1 MQIPRAFGAGA
12 IGPRPCTGTAHPG
25 AWPPPARRSASPQ
38 RRLTAARPPE
48 RPPPATAWLL
58 QQRVAIPAEPDGYCH
73 RPDLA
78 ARCALARRPVT
89 ALTAPGGFGKTT
101 VLAAACR
108 DAVGAGLPVA
118 WLNLADDD
126 AATLDA
132 YLAFAF
138 QRAGLDLAA
147 ALGAH
152 GPPIGTALPR
162 TAVLLRALEARD
174 APFVLALDELEQLA
188 DPDAV
193 AVLDALLRQA
203 PPHLHVALAY
213 RSLPAGL
220 ASARALL
227 DAEILTADDL
237 RFSRPDIARFF
248 GLALPRRRLAEIAAE
263 SGGWPI
269 ALRMRR
275 NVSAEPPAADAA
287 AVRDAVGSW
296 IAARFW
302 RAFAAPDREAVL
314 DLALFDWVDRGL
326 VDEVLERPGV
336 FDRVAALPG
345 LAGLLQPARTP
356 DGTVYR
362 LHPLLREH
370 GAETMRR
377 ERPGRT
383 RRLQRRIAA
392 ALARRGATVEAMRHA
407 AEAGAARLAGAVL
420 LEAGGLQWWL
430 RAGAD
435 RLAAADRL
443 LSERAIAGRP
453 RLALFR
459 SVALHYRGRYGDAQ
473 RLFGQ
478 AASSTT
484 PDPAFEVDRLIAS
497 GILQINGALPISGP
511 ELQRTFASAVR
522 IGALPTTS
530 RVARGAFLYGMAGY
544 FGFIAQFDA
553 AADYARRTRELVV
566 GRSAYL
572 AMFADSLLGELAM
585 ARGRVREAR
594 RLYAKAR
601 RTAHAGFLK
610 DPKLA
615 SYTELMS
622 RELAFE
628 RNRGVDFD
636 DHAAMAREVFG
647 GGSNLTRYPV
657 AAELAIAMETR
668 GGGADAGLAMADDL
682 AERAHALG
690 IAHVAGFLAAC
701 RAGLLADAGRVA
713 EAEHAWRAAG
723 LPAADADCLSI
734 DLRGWRHMEA
744 VACARIRLL
753 AAGGRER
760 EAANLEAA
768 LAATAARL
776 GLRRTLVRALAL
788 RVRLRHAA
796 RDRDGAQAAATEYV
810 RHYASTDYARP
821 LLQAGH
827 AATSALERLLDA
839 DPGGPL
845 ATPVRRL
852 LAMTGATTAAAVRL
866 DGREMAVLRL
876 LGARRDKEIARAL
889 GLSRHGVRYHVGK
902 IFRKLDVGRR
912 QDAVRR
918 AVALGILPDDGPTA

>member
-1 MQIPRAFGAGA
+1 MQIPCGFVAGA
-12 IGPRPCTGTAHPG
+12 IL
-25 AWPPPARRSASPQ
+25 RRSSPRAAK
-38 RRLTAARPPE
+38 RRLTSPTPPE
-48 RPPPATAWLL
+48 GPSSAGWLL
-58 QQRVAIPAEPDGYCH
+58 RQRVAIPAEPDGYCH

-78 ARCALARRPVT
+78 TRCAPDRRSVT
-89 ALTAPGGFGKTT
+89 ALAAPGGFGKTT

-108 DAVGAGLPVA
+108 DAVAAGVPVA
-118 WLNLADDD
+118 WLTLADDD
-126 AATLDA
+126 APTLDA

-138 QRAGLDLAA
+138 ERAGLDLSA

-152 GPPIGTALPR
+152 GPPLGAASPR
-162 TAVLLRALEARD
+162 TAVLLAALEARD

-188 DPDAV
+188 DPGAV
-193 AVLDALLRQA
+193 AVLDALLGHA
-203 PPHLHVALAY
+203 PPRLHVALAY

-220 ASARALL
+220 AAARALF
-227 DAEILTADDL
+227 DADILTADDL
-237 RFSRPDIARFF
+237 RFTRADIARFF
-248 GLALPRRRLAEIAAE
+248 GLALSRRRLAAVADE

-275 NVSAEPPAADAA
+275 NVVGQPLAADAA

-314 DLALFDWVDRGL
+314 GLALFDWVDRDL
-326 VDEVLERPGV
+326 VDEVFEQPGA
-336 FDRVAALPG
+336 FDRLAALPG
-345 LAGLLQPARTP
+345 LAGLLEPVPGVRA
-356 DGTVYR
+356 TVHR

-370 GAETMRR
+370 GAETLRR
-377 ERPGRT
+377 ERPGTT

-392 ALARRGATVEAMRHA
+392 ALGRRGATVEAMGHA
-407 AEAGAARLAGAVL
+407 AAAGDARLAGAVL

-430 RAGAD
+430 RAGND

-443 LSERAIAGRP
+443 LAERAVAGRP

-459 SVALHYRGRYGDAQ
+459 AVSLHYAGRYRDA
-473 RLFGQ
+473 RRMFLRA
-478 AASSTT
+478 AASTT
-484 PDPAFEVDRLIAS
+484 RDPGFDVDRLLAA
-497 GILQINGALPISGP
+497 GTLRMDGALRISDADV
-511 ELQRTFASAVR
+511 QRTWTDAVR

-530 RVARGAFLYGMAGY
+530 RVARGAFLYGMAAY
-544 FGFIAQFDA
+544 SGFIGQFDA
-553 AADYARRTRELVV
+553 AADFARRTRELVAE
-566 GRSAYL
+566 RSTYL
-572 AMFADSLLGELAM
+572 AMLADSLLGEVAM

-601 RTAHAGFLK
+601 RTAHARFLE

-615 SYTELMS
+615 SFTELMS

-628 RNRGVDFD
+628 RYRAVDFD
-636 DHAAMAREVFG
+636 DHRAMALDVFRG
-647 GGSNLTRYPV
+647 GNNFTRYPV
-657 AAELAIAMETR
+657 AAELAIAMEARR
-668 GGGADAGLAMADDL
+668 GGTDAGLAMADDL

-690 IAHVAGFLAAC
+690 LARVVGFLAAH

-723 LPAADADCLSI
+723 LPERDADCLRI

-753 AAGGRER
+753 AAGGR
-760 EAANLEAA
+760 AAAAARLEAG
-768 LAATAARL
+768 LAETAAGL

-788 RVRLRHAA
+788 RVRLCHDA
-796 RDRDGAQAAATEYV
+796 RDRDGAHAATVAYV
-810 RHYASTDYARP
+810 RHYVSTDYARP
-821 LLQAGH
+821 LVQVGD
-827 AATSALERLLDA
+827 AATAALGRVLDA

-845 ATPVRRL
+845 AAPVRRL
-852 LAMTGATTAAAVRL
+852 LAMAGTKTADAVRL

-876 LGARRDKEIARAL
+876 LGTRQDKEIARAL
-889 GLSRHGVRYHVGK
+889 GLSRHGVRYHLRR
-902 IFRKLDVGRR
+902 IFAKLDVARR

-918 AVALGILPDDGPTA
+918 AASLGLLPDDGPTA

>member
-1 MQIPRAFGAGA
+1 M
-12 IGPRPCTGTAHPG
+12 T
-25 AWPPPARRSASPQ
+25 
-38 RRLTAARPPE
+38 
-48 RPPPATAWLL
+48 
-58 QQRVAIPAEPDGYCH
+58 
-73 RPDLA
+73 
-78 ARCALARRPVT
+78 
-89 ALTAPGGFGKTT
+89 
-101 VLAAACR
+101 
-108 DAVGAGLPVA
+108 
-118 WLNLADDD
+118 
-126 AATLDA
+126 
-132 YLAFAF
+132 
-138 QRAGLDLAA
+138 A

-248 GLALPRRRLAEIAAE
+248 GLALPRRRLAADRRRVRRLAHRPAHAAQR
-263 SGGWPI
+263 
-269 ALRMRR
+269 LRRAAGRGRR
-275 NVSAEPPAADAA
+275 G
-287 AVRDAVGSW
+287 R
-296 IAARFW
+296 AR
-302 RAFAAPDREAVL
+302 RRRQLDRRPF
-314 DLALFDWVDRGL
+314 LARLRG
-326 VDEVLERPGV
+326 
-336 FDRVAALPG
+336 
-345 LAGLLQPARTP
+345 ARTAKPSSTSPCSTGSTAASSTRYWKGPASSTGSRRCPVSP
-356 DGTVYR
+356 DCCSRPAPRTATVYR

-407 AEAGAARLAGAVL
+407 AEAGDVRASPAPCCSRPAACS
-420 LEAGGLQWWL
+420 GGCAPAPTAL
-430 RAGAD
+430 RPPTD
-435 RLAAADRL
+435 CF
-443 LSERAIAGRP
+443 SERAIAGRP

-478 AASSTT
+478 AASSTSSGSRVRGR
-484 PDPAFEVDRLIAS
+484 PADRQPAFCRSTARSPCPAPNV
-497 GILQINGALPISGP
+497 
-511 ELQRTFASAVR
+511 QRTFASAVR

-544 FGFIAQFDA
+544 FGFIARFDA

-601 RTAHAGFLK
+601 RTAHAEFLK

-628 RNRGVDFD
+628 RNRGGDFD
-636 DHAAMAREVFG
+636 DHAAMAREVFS

-682 AERAHALG
+682 AERAHALS
-690 IAHVAGFLAAC
+690 IAPC
-701 RAGLLADAGRVA
+701 RRLPR
-713 EAEHAWRAAG
+713 RA
-723 LPAADADCLSI
+723 P
-734 DLRGWRHMEA
+734 RQ
-744 VACARIRLL
+744 
-753 AAGGRER
+753 AAGGRGPGR
-760 EAANLEAA
+760 RGRG
-768 LAATAARL
+768 RL
-776 GLRRTLVRALAL
+776 
-788 RVRLRHAA
+788 
-796 RDRDGAQAAATEYV
+796 
-810 RHYASTDYARP
+810 
-821 LLQAGH
+821 
-827 AATSALERLLDA
+827 
-839 DPGGPL
+839 
-845 ATPVRRL
+845 
-852 LAMTGATTAAAVRL
+852 
-866 DGREMAVLRL
+866 
-876 LGARRDKEIARAL
+876 ARRRPPRPPMPSA
-889 GLSRHGVRYHVGK
+889 
-902 IFRKLDVGRR
+902 
-912 QDAVRR
+912 
-918 AVALGILPDDGPTA
+918 